1 MRTLIAHALKISG
14 AALLLIAGT
23 ATLGSSWAQTAKK
36 DFIAPVQADASSTA
50 VKVPANQH
58 LIFLAGHT
66 ASKPAG
72 STDYGSFDDQVKAA
86 FAKIDKSVQAAGGK
100 LTDIVQLSVFLTD
113 MRYQPQFAKIAQEL
127 FKGGYPAITYVE
139 VSHMAEPQLLIE
151 IQPIAV
157 IP

>member
-1 MRTLIAHALKISG
+1 MTLGSAIPRRRLLQSG

-72 STDYGSFDDQVKAA
+72 STDYGSFDDQVKLFSEAA
-86 FAKIDKSVQAAGGK
+86 IVLGPHGAG
-100 LTDIVQLSVFLTD
+100 LANAIFTDFVGNGRPNRFT
-113 MRYQPQFAKIAQEL
+113 
-127 FKGGYPAITYVE
+127 
-139 VSHMAEPQLLIE
+139 
-151 IQPIAV
+151 
-157 IP
+157 

>member
-1 MRTLIAHALKISG
+1 MRTFIIAI
-14 AALLLIAGT
+14 AALLIAGS
-23 ATLGSSWAQTAKK
+23 AQAQTAKK
-36 DFIAPVQADASSTA
+36 EFIGPVQADASSTA

-66 ASKPAG
+66 ASKPEG
-72 STDYGSFDDQVKAA
+72 SSDYGTFDVQVKAA
-86 FAKIDKSVQAAGGK
+86 FGKIEKSLQASGGK
-100 LTDIVQLSVFLTD
+100 LTDIVQLSIFLTD
-113 MRYQPQFAKIAQEL
+113 MRYQPQFAKIAQDM

-139 VSHMAEPQLLIE
+139 VSHMADPQLLIE